1 MPSQPTR
8 REALV
13 TIAGSVAASTA
24 IAGAAQIAAAQQ
36 AYRPQS
42 FSQEQFDL
50 VSTLVELII
59 PSSDTPGAAAA
70 GVDRYIDQ
78 ELAANS
84 ANKESFQAGLDILRE
99 SGFATRSG
107 SEKIALLTE
116 FSTASGPR
124 GEFFRL
130 LKNMTIDGY
139 YSSEIGLVEELGYQ
153 GSGYLREFPGC
164 QHEEKL

>member
-1 MPSQPTR
+1 MPSQTTR

-13 TIAGSVAASTA
+13 TIAASAAASAA
-24 IAGAAQIAAAQQ
+24 IGGPAQIGAAQQTYQ
-36 AYRPQS
+36 PQS
-42 FSQEQFDL
+42 FSREQFDL
-50 VSTLVELII
+50 VTTLVEMII

-78 ELAANS
+78 ELVANS
-84 ANKESFQAGLDILRE
+84 ANKETFHAGLKLLAE
-99 SGFATRSG
+99 SGFATKGDSG
-107 SEKIALLTE
+107 KVALLTE
-116 FSTASGPR
+116 FSQSSGPR

-139 YSSEIGLVEELGYQ
+139 YSTEIGLVQELGYQ
-153 GSGYLREFPGC
+153 GGGYLREFPGC

>member
-13 TIAGSVAASTA
+13 TIAGGVAASTA
-24 IAGAAQIAAAQQ
+24 AVAPQVAAAQEV
-36 AYRPQS
+36 YRPQN
-42 FSQEQFDL
+42 FSQAQFDL
-50 VSTLVELII
+50 VTALVDLII

-78 ELAANS
+78 ELAANG
-84 ANKESFQAGLDILRE
+84 ANKESFHAGIQLLLE
-99 SGFATRSG
+99 AGFEGKGGAER
-107 SEKIALLTE
+107 IALLTE
-116 FSTASGPR
+116 FSQSPGRR

-139 YSSEIGLVEELGYQ
+139 YSSETGLVEELGYQ
-153 GSGYLREFPGC
+153 GGGYLREFPGC
-164 QHEEKL
+164 QHEEEL